1 MYLNKWSDSLH
12 SGRVIARPFLQSFFV
27 ISTIVISRVDRI
39 SQRLYTAKSLKRTPL
54 FSLICV
60 QGSINKIKNLNITRR
75 PRRPARKLAIC
86 RLLIKL

>member
-39 SQRLYTAKSLKRTPL
+39 SQRQWNVYTSLPLYIYAIDLTPRDL
-54 FSLICV
+54 EPI
-60 QGSINKIKNLNITRR
+60 
-75 PRRPARKLAIC
+75 
-86 RLLIKL
+86 